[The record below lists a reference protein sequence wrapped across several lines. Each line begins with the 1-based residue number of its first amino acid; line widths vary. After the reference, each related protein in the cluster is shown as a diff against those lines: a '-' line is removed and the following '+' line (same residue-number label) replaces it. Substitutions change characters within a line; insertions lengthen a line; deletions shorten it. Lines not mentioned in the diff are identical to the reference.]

1 MTEFDAFVELLDY
14 PMYVVTAV
22 AGEERGGCLV
32 GFAGQCSLEPA
43 RFAVWLSK
51 ANHTYRVARDA
62 ELLVVHLL
70 PSHRHDLAQL
80 FGGETG
86 DERDKFGQVPWSPG
100 PNGTPV
106 LTEALAWFAGRIEH
120 RADWGDHVGFSL
132 APIAGSADTDGK
144 PLAFHDAHDIEA
156 GHPA

>member
-1 MTEFDAFVELLDY
+1 MTGFDGFVKLLDY
-14 PMYVVTAV
+14 PVYVVTAA
-22 AGEERGGCLV
+22 AGEERAGCLV
-32 GFAGQCSLEPA
+32 GFANQCSLEPA

-51 ANHTYRVARDA
+51 ANRTYRVARAA

-70 PSHRHDLAQL
+70 PSHRHDLAEL

-86 DERDKFGQVPWSPG
+86 DERDKFSQLPWTRG
-100 PNGTPV
+100 PDGTPV

-120 RADWGDHVGFSL
+120 RVDWGDHVGFSL
-132 APIAGSADTDGK
+132 APITAGPPAEGA
-144 PLAFHDAHDIEA
+144 PLAFHDVHDIQA